1 MPKLL
6 YIVFAELMLLLLC
19 ATNSNAADLTVIIFG
34 LRNNKGDVHIALYDN
49 PKVFPSSDYMLREVR
64 KGIINRKTE
73 YKFTNLTPGYYAL
86 AAYHDEND
94 NDSFDTNFLGL
105 PTEGYAFSND
115 AQAFLGPPSFLNAQI
130 TLKLKGSTTHI
141 KMGY

>member
-6 YIVFAELMLLLLC
+6 YIVFTELTLLLLF
-19 ATNSNAADLTVIIFG
+19 AANSNAADLTVKILG
-34 LRNNKGDVHIALYDN
+34 LRNGKGDVHIALYDN
-49 PKVFPSSDYMLREVR
+49 PKDFPSSDYMLREVKKR
-64 KGIINRKTE
+64 ITNRKTE
-73 YKFTNLTPGYYAL
+73 YRFINLTPGYYAL
-86 AAYHDEND
+86 AAYHDENG

-115 AQAFLGPPSFLNAQI
+115 AQAFLGPPSFLDAQI
-130 TLKLKGSTTHI
+130 TLKLEGSVTHI

>member
-6 YIVFAELMLLLLC
+6 YIVFSELTLLLLF
-19 ATNSNAADLTVIIFG
+19 AANSNAADLTVKILG
-34 LRNNKGDVHIALYDN
+34 LRNGKGDVHIALYDN
-49 PKVFPSSDYMLREVR
+49 PKDFPSSGYMLREVKKR
-64 KGIINRKTE
+64 ITNRRTE
-73 YKFTNLTPGYYAL
+73 YRFTNLTPGYYAL
-86 AAYHDEND
+86 AAYHDENG

-115 AQAFLGPPSFLNAQI
+115 AQAFLGPPSFLDARI
-130 TLKLKGSTTHI
+130 ALKLGGSTTHI

>member
-6 YIVFAELMLLLLC
+6 YIVFAELTLSLLF
-19 ATNSNAADLTVIIFG
+19 AANSNAADLTVNILG
-34 LRNNKGDVHIALYDN
+34 LRNGKGDVHIALYDN
-49 PKVFPSSDYMLREVR
+49 PKVFPSSDYMLREVKKR
-64 KGIINRKTE
+64 ITNRRTE
-73 YKFTNLTPGYYAL
+73 YRFTNLTPGYYAL
-86 AAYHDEND
+86 AAYHDENG

-115 AQAFLGPPSFLNAQI
+115 AQAFLGPPSFLDAQI
-130 TLKLKGSTTHI
+130 ALKLEGSTTHI

>member
-1 MPKLL
+1 
-6 YIVFAELMLLLLC
+6 
-19 ATNSNAADLTVIIFG
+19 
-34 LRNNKGDVHIALYDN
+34 
-49 PKVFPSSDYMLREVR
+49 MLREVR

-105 PTEGYAFSND
+105 PTEGYAFSSD
-115 AQAFLGPPSFLNAQI
+115 AQAIFGPPSFLDAQI
-130 TLKLKGSTTHI
+130 TLKLEGSTTHI

>member
-1 MPKLL
+1 MPKLI
-6 YIVFAELMLLLLC
+6 YIVFTVLMLILLFV
-19 ATNSNAADLTVIIFG
+19 AKSNAADLTVKIFG
-34 LRNNKGDVHIALYDN
+34 LRNDKGDVHIALYDN

-73 YKFTNLTPGYYAL
+73 YQFTNLTPGYYAL

-105 PTEGYAFSND
+105 PTEGYAFSSD
-115 AQAFLGPPSFLNAQI
+115 AQAIFGPPSFLDAQI
-130 TLKLKGSTTHI
+130 TLKLEGSTTHI
-141 KMGY
+141 KMG

>member
-6 YIVFAELMLLLLC
+6 CIVFAPLTLLLLVV
-19 ATNSNAADLTVIIFG
+19 ASSNAADLTVIISG
-34 LRNNKGDVHIALYDN
+34 LRSDKGDVHIAVYDN
-49 PKVFPSSDYMLREVR
+49 PKVFPSSDYMLLEVEKR
-64 KGIINRKTE
+64 ITNRKTE
-73 YKFTNLTPGYYAL
+73 YQFTNLAPGYYAL
-86 AAYHDEND
+86 AAYHDENG

-115 AQAFLGPPSFLNAQI
+115 AQVFLGPPSFLDAQI
-130 TLKLKGSTTHI
+130 ALRIEGSTIHI

>member
-6 YIVFAELMLLLLC
+6 YIVFTVLMLFLLF
-19 ATNSNAADLTVIIFG
+19 AGNSNAADLIVNIFG
-34 LRNNKGDVHIALYDN
+34 LRNDKGDVHIALYDN
-49 PKVFPSSDYMLREVR
+49 PKVFPSSDYMLREVKR
-64 KGIINRKTE
+64 RITNRKIE
-73 YKFTNLTPGYYAL
+73 YRFTNLPSGYYAL
-86 AAYHDEND
+86 ATYHDENG

-115 AQAFLGPPSFLNAQI
+115 AQAYLGPPSFLDAQI
-130 TLKLKGSTTHI
+130 ALKLEGSITHI